1 MLTLGSISLAILGC
15 GNQESE
21 SGSTIPENTSQ
32 KVLTR
37 TTPDLSEA
45 IEKRIEGKPEDAV
58 RILRKLNDE
67 HPNSQEILLQLG
79 RSLFDSQQFALAA
92 FRLDQAISVGAETAV
107 FKEAAEAHLKAG
119 DEQSAEGLLQKYLV
133 SYPDDGPASLNL
145 CLLYT
150 SPSPRGA

>member
-32 KVLTR
+32 KALTR

-67 HPNSQEILLQLG
+67 HPNS
-79 RSLFDSQQFALAA
+79 
-92 FRLDQAISVGAETAV
+92 
-107 FKEAAEAHLKAG
+107 
-119 DEQSAEGLLQKYLV
+119 
-133 SYPDDGPASLNL
+133 
-145 CLLYT
+145 
-150 SPSPRGA
+150 